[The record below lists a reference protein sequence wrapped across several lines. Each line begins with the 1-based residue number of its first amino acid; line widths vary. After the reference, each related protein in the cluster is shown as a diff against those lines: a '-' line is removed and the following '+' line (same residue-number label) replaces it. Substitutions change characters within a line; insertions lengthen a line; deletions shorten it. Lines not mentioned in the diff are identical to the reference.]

1 MYSSDFAAPVARLAL
16 LVAATIVFASTS
28 PASAQTLLNGGNPW
42 HRIAVFDTDD
52 DHAHHILEPSP
63 FDTMSELQLAAVP
76 KANRIH
82 YNAPEKCVPGQ
93 LKAVLKRVASKY
105 GPITVNSTF
114 RSAKRNRKA
123 GGKKRSWHLKCAAVD
138 FRVHAGTKGLLT
150 YLQEQKEVGGYKRY
164 KSGFYHI
171 DIGPRRTW

>member
-1 MYSSDFAAPVARLAL
+1 MLSSAFARPAWRALLLAALPAFVLAL
-16 LVAATIVFASTS
+16 
-28 PASAQTLLNGGNPW
+28 PASARTLLTSDNPW
-42 HRIAVFDTDD
+42 HRIAVFDSDEE
-52 DHAHHILEPSP
+52 HAHLLLEPSP

-82 YNAPEKCVPGQ
+82 YNAPSKCVPER
-93 LKAVLKRVASKY
+93 LKTVLKRVADKY

-114 RSAKRNRKA
+114 RSPKHNRRV

-150 YLQEQKEVGGYKRY
+150 FLQKQKEVGGYKRY